1 MENFILIETFKKSS
15 NEGNRKM
22 LYYWRDNKGLE
33 IDLIMENE
41 ESQISPVEIKSS
53 KTNSEFLVITL

>member
-15 NEGNRKM
+15 NERNRKM
-22 LYYWRDNKGLE
+22 LYFWRDNKGLE

-41 ESQISPVEIKSS
+41 DSQISPVEIKSS
-53 KTNSEFLVITL
+53 QTNSEFLVITL